1 MVIVVSEMVNI
12 NKKCLESLIT
22 KQEEIEEKVQG
33 ICETAKP
40 AMNRIALCLIHMQNE
55 VVIYITDIN
64 DEVLSQYV
72 NITT

>member
-1 MVIVVSEMVNI
+1 MVIVASEMVNI

-33 ICETAKP
+33 ICETAKS
-40 AMNRIALCLIHMQNE
+40 AMTRIALCLIHMQNE

-64 DEVLSQYV
+64 NEVLSQYV